1 MPAVDKAPVTQ
12 KDLVRGLGRLPLP
25 MPRTMR
31 ELFQLF
37 TLYDPAEGLAVLLDR
52 LDFAGVTPY
61 QIYQIVH
68 ARAPEQPELV
78 ARPERYDPRAHLE
91 AALCSAE
98 FQEKVLRHTLQAFPE
113 KRRNVFIH
121 VPKCAGTDL
130 ILNLGQR
137 HLSLPK
143 MIELE
148 NWVTK
153 AELFEALC
161 RLVQAVPY
169 YETFFVYG
177 HIPLGFYI
185 DSVGVR
191 AGDRIFT
198 VIRDPIGMMLSQA
211 NYAVTRL
218 RQDPLGRDPDTREIL
233 QFLGLN
239 EVPNPPLLAELKQLA
254 VRALLHPEINRP
266 NQTCFYLGG
275 GAAAGYAAAITNLV
289 RYDVEITTTR
299 QYGRWLQ
306 ERWGIASSSRHNT
319 SDHWLSP
326 DELDDELLAALR
338 QRTAE
343 DQKVFETVSWVLAQ
357 KGASSV
363 TGTEIAETVGLQ
375 LLEGFADRLVETSNA
390 TSARTRRRHAVAFR
404 VIQGK
409 AAIGAALDGLS
420 KAEPALSIVFGA
432 EGNARPY
439 LRDGWA
445 NPEPNFVWTA
455 GPVSRLEIPKPR
467 GAREYL
473 LRLSAGPFVMKERLP
488 SQRLTLAV
496 NGIVL
501 GTAVATER
509 AIIECNVPQA
519 VLGGGDVAELTFT
532 LPDAARPIDVTGA
545 DDQRTLAFAVERL
558 ELFDGNALPS
568 DGVTEPCV
576 VRSEEPVA
584 APPPEPVSALASVE
598 PVTATSSAPE
608 AALPLSELM
617 LRFESLGENCE
628 FGLVQRRCGAEPLGL
643 FRFASAPL
651 PKLIAALDA
660 RFEGLSEPA
669 NLEVQ
674 LSPNGREYLVTDKRF
689 QLLYHAWVMAGEMT
703 AEEVHRREVRR
714 LPLLIR
720 KLSEDLS
727 QAEKIFVFH
736 GMEPLSSE
744 QAGEL
749 LARLRAYGANTLLWV
764 ELADAEHRP
773 GTIELCGDGLLKGY
787 IDRFAP
793 GENAHDL
800 SLDCWVE
807 LCRDAYGKRLMAA
820 VLQEKSGSS
829 RDKSDNVM
837 CPKRSLAQ

>member
-1 MPAVDKAPVTQ
+1 VPAVDKAPVTQ

-98 FQEKVLRHTLQAFPE
+98 FQERVLRHTLQAFPE

-161 RLVQAVPY
+161 RLVQAAPY

-185 DSVGVR
+185 DSVGIR

-239 EVPNPPLLAELKQLA
+239 EAPNPPLLAELKQLA
-254 VRALLHPEINRP
+254 VRALLHPEINRA

-275 GAAAGYAAAITNLV
+275 GAVAGYAAAITNLV
-289 RYDVEITTTR
+289 RYDVEITTTGK
-299 QYGRWLQ
+299 YGRWLQ

-326 DELDDELLAALR
+326 DDLDDELLAALR
-338 QRTAE
+338 ERTGE

-357 KGASSV
+357 KGTSSV
-363 TGTEIAETVGLQ
+363 TGTEIAETVGSQ
-375 LLEGFADRLVETSNA
+375 LLDGFADNLVETSNA
-390 TSARTRRRHAVAFR
+390 TSARTLRRQVVDFR

-409 AAIGAALDGLS
+409 AAIGAALQRVS
-420 KAEPALSIVFGA
+420 KAEPALSLVFGA

-467 GAREYL
+467 GAREYR
-473 LRLSAGPFVMKERLP
+473 LRLLAGPFVMKERLL

-501 GTAVATER
+501 GTAVATEQ
-509 AIIECNVPQA
+509 AVIECAVPEA

-532 LPDAARPIDVTGA
+532 LPDAARPVDVTGA
-545 DDQRTLAFAVERL
+545 DDRRTLAFAVERL
-558 ELFDGNALPS
+558 ELFDSEGLPS
-568 DGVTEPCV
+568 DTVTEPSV

-584 APPPEPVSALASVE
+584 PAPPEPVSALASVE
-598 PVTATSSAPE
+598 PVTATSSAPG

-674 LSPNGREYLVTDKRF
+674 LSPNGREYLVADKRF

-773 GTIELCGDGLLKGY
+773 GTVELCGDGLLKGY

-800 SLDCWVE
+800 SLDCWVT
-807 LCRDAYGKRLMAA
+807 LCRNADGKRRMAA
-820 VLQEKSGSS
+820 ALQENSGSS
-829 RDKSDNVM
+829 RGESDKVV